1 MPAPYRWLMP
11 SPGTLARLAV
21 AAYLLAVIPGPA
33 VIYIV
38 NRSIAQ
44 GRRAGAL
51 SALGIASGGL
61 VHVAAAT
68 LGISALLA
76 ASAMAFSV
84 VKYSGAAYLVYLGV
98 KALRDGGIIE
108 GATVEEASGRRIFGQ
123 GVMVNVLNPKTAIFF
138 LSFLPQFVR
147 PEMGPVTGQMLVLG
161 LVFIVVALTSDL
173 IYALASARIRST
185 LAARRG
191 VRRAGRWV
199 SGGVLFGLGAVA
211 VTE

>member
-11 SPGTLARLAV
+11 SPATLVRLVV

-38 NRSIAQ
+38 NRSVAQ

-76 ASAMAFSV
+76 ASAVAFSV
-84 VKYSGAAYLVYLGV
+84 VKYAGAAYLVYLGV

-108 GATVEEASGRRIFGQ
+108 GATVEEASGRRVFGQ

-185 LAARRG
+185 LAARPG

-199 SGGVLFGLGAVA
+199 SAGVLFGLGAVA